1 MRAAMAAVRVP
12 AAFVTSVAALPQRV
26 ARAHHGRRVS
36 GATLLGG
43 AGTPLAAIAAVLSG
57 GPRGALAL
65 RRCSWMPTAV
75 AASGGVGVGMGRLG
89 ASRRSVHQPSA
100 PVMAAKPP
108 AEAAI
113 SGDVGDDGGDDDHD
127 DAVAGTEAMEGVS
140 GGGDDG
146 SSGNAAYDAA
156 AVAAAFEEMVASGE
170 FDDLD
175 EEDKADIAAATAP
188 AATSGRNGG
197 GRPGWPGTPPARPGT
212 PNAAAERRLRRAGV
226 LANLPTGLRIANAD
240 AKCPGC
246 GCYVQA
252 ADAGAPGYVPSNVLV
267 EYKDAADAAVAGVTE
282 GGDPLPPPPPPL
294 CQRCFRLRHYGDID
308 VSLRIGART
317 ADGAMAAGRTAAGA
331 AAGEAGAPAV
341 AVTAAA
347 SGSDKG
353 TAAAGADAGSAA
365 TLAAEAAARNA
376 ANRRVLTPEVFR
388 KNLARLA
395 SRPAVIIYLVDV
407 IDFQGTFLSDLR
419 SLVGPTAPIMMALN
433 KADLLPAGYS
443 AERVARWART
453 EARSLGVGGLTSV
466 HLTSARTGAGVKEL
480 LADAILLGRQTDA
493 DVYVVGA
500 ANVGKSTLINQL
512 LAGADR
518 MRGGKALAAAERLR
532 IKSEQAAVARAAAA
546 AMASRTEGG
555 EGSLAGDAPDG
566 VADARGAGTVGAS
579 AGEDPSHITTPA
591 ESRAARKRESAA
603 RAAKLLTTSVIP
615 GTTLG
620 MVRVPL
626 GGRLSLYDTPGVIL
640 PRSLTHRLTAAELRA
655 VLPTRRLAP
664 VTLRLGAGKA
674 LYLGGLARIEVLAG
688 RPFFFSAF
696 VSGEVKVH
704 PGKADGGAAF
714 TARHTGGL
722 LTPPFKPDRAAALG
736 VWSEQVVEVSGA
748 GWKTASVDVV
758 LSGLGWVALTGVGD
772 MTLRVATPGGVGVF
786 VRDALMPYETEGG
799 VSVYTGGA
807 VVNRLAER
815 KSKQARARRRRRAS
829 SGW

>member
-1 MRAAMAAVRVP
+1 MAATP
-12 AAFVTSVAALPQRV
+12 PTGAAVSWDAGDDDGDDMDDVAA
-26 ARAHHGRRVS
+26 
-36 GATLLGG
+36 ATP
-43 AGTPLAAIAAVLSG
+43 AT
-57 GPRGALAL
+57 
-65 RRCSWMPTAV
+65 
-75 AASGGVGVGMGRLG
+75 GGVG
-89 ASRRSVHQPSA
+89 
-100 PVMAAKPP
+100 
-108 AEAAI
+108 
-113 SGDVGDDGGDDDHD
+113 GG
-127 DAVAGTEAMEGVS
+127 G
-140 GGGDDG
+140 GGGDGG
-146 SSGNAAYDAA
+146 SGDAAYDAA
-156 AVAAAFEEMVASGE
+156 AVAAAFQEMVASGE

-175 EEDKADIAAATAP
+175 EEDKADISAATTRAAAA
-188 AATSGRNGG
+188 GRDGG
-197 GRPGWPGTPPARPGT
+197 GRPGRPGAPPPRSGT

-226 LANLPTGLRIANAD
+226 LANLPAGLRIANAD

-252 ADAGAPGYVPSNVLV
+252 ANAGAPGFVPSNVLV
-267 EYKDAADAAVAGVTE
+267 EYKDAADAAVVGVTE

-308 VSLRIGART
+308 VSLRVGART
-317 ADGAMAAGRTAAGA
+317 ADGAMAAGMAAAGA
-331 AAGEAGAPAV
+331 TAGEAGAPAG
-341 AVTAAA
+341 VTAAA
-347 SGSDKG
+347 SGLDG
-353 TAAAGADAGSAA
+353 DGDATAADAESAA
-365 TLAAEAAARNA
+365 TLAAESAARNA

-419 SLVGPTAPIMMALN
+419 SLVGPTAPVMMALN

-453 EARSLGVGGLTSV
+453 EARSLGVDALTSV

-480 LADAILLGRQTDA
+480 LADAILLGRQTNA

-518 MRGGKALAAAERLR
+518 MRGGKALAAAERQR
-532 IKSEQAAVARAAAA
+532 IKSEQAEVALAAAA
-546 AMASRTEGG
+546 AMAAETEGAQG
-555 EGSLAGDAPDG
+555 DPAGAQDPLAAAPEAA
-566 VADARGAGTVGAS
+566 AD
-579 AGEDPSHITTPA
+579 EDPSLTTTPA
-591 ESRAARKRESAA
+591 EARAARKRESAA

-674 LYLGGLARIEVLAG
+674 LYLGGLARIEVVAG

-696 VSGEVKVH
+696 VSGDVKVH
-704 PGKADGGAAF
+704 PGKADDGAAF

-722 LTPPFKPDRAAALG
+722 LTPPYEADRAAALG
-736 VWSEQVVEVSGA
+736 GWTEQVVEVSGA

-799 VSVYTGGA
+799 VSVYTGGG
-807 VVNRLAER
+807 VINRLAER
-815 KSKQARARRRRRAS
+815 KSKQGRARRRRKAAS
-829 SGW
+829 NW

>member
-1 MRAAMAAVRVP
+1 MAAVRIP
-12 AAFVTSVAALPQRV
+12 AAFVTSAAALPQRV
-26 ARAHHGRRVS
+26 ACAHHGRRVP
-36 GATLLGG
+36 GATLLGR
-43 AGTPLAAIAAVLSG
+43 AGTPLAAVAAVLSG

-65 RRCSWMPTAV
+65 RRCAWTPS
-75 AASGGVGVGMGRLG
+75 AAAACDGVGVGMGRLG
-89 ASRRSVHQPSA
+89 AQRRSVHPPSV

-108 AEAAI
+108 AEVAT
-113 SGDVGDDGGDDDHD
+113 SWNVGDDGEDDDD
-127 DAVAGTEAMEGVS
+127 DADGVPATQAAEGVGGK
-140 GGGDDG
+140 GGG
-146 SSGNAAYDAA
+146 GNSEDAPYDAA
-156 AVAAAFEEMVASGE
+156 AVTAAFEEMVASGE

-175 EEDKADIAAATAP
+175 EEDQADIAAATTA
-188 AATSGRNGG
+188 AATSGRGSG
-197 GRPGWPGTPPARPGT
+197 GRPGRPGAPLSRPST
-212 PNAAAERRLRRAGV
+212 PNAAAERQLRRAGV
-226 LANLPTGLRIANAD
+226 LANLPAGLRIANTD

-252 ADAGAPGYVPSNVLV
+252 TDTGAPGYVPPNVLV
-267 EYKDAADAAVAGVTE
+267 EYKDAADAAVVGVTE

-308 VSLRIGART
+308 VSLRVGART
-317 ADGAMAAGRTAAGA
+317 ADGAMAAGLAAAGA
-331 AAGEAGAPAV
+331 AAGEAGAPTV

-347 SGSDKG
+347 SGADG
-353 TAAAGADAGSAA
+353 DTAAAGADAESAA
-365 TLAAEAAARNA
+365 TFAAEAAARNA

-419 SLVGPTAPIMMALN
+419 SLVGPSAPILMALN

-443 AERVARWART
+443 AERVARWARV
-453 EARSLGVGGLTSV
+453 EARSLGVDALTSV

-512 LAGADR
+512 LAGVDR

-532 IKSEQAAVARAAAA
+532 IRSEQAAVARAAAA
-546 AMASRTEGG
+546 AMAATTGGG
-555 EGSLAGDAPDG
+555 EGDVASGAPDTAVDAP
-566 VADARGAGTVGAS
+566 GAGTVGGA
-579 AGEDPSHITTPA
+579 AGEDSSHVTTPA
-591 ESRAARKRESAA
+591 EARAARKRESAA

-626 GGRLSLYDTPGVIL
+626 GGRLSLFDTPGVIL

-655 VLPTRRLAP
+655 VLPTRRLVP
-664 VTLRLGAGKA
+664 VTLRLGVGKA
-674 LYLGGLARIEVLAG
+674 LYLGGLARIEVVAG

-696 VSGEVKVH
+696 VSGDVKVH
-704 PGKADGGAAF
+704 PGKADDGAAF

-722 LTPPFKPDRAAALG
+722 LTPPFQPDRAAALG
-736 VWSEQVVEVSGA
+736 SWSEQVVEVSGA

-758 LSGLGWVALTGVGD
+758 LSGLGWVALTGVGE

-799 VSVYTGGA
+799 VGVYTGGT
-807 VVNRLAER
+807 VVNRRAER

-829 SGW
+829 SDW

>member
-1 MRAAMAAVRVP
+1 M
-12 AAFVTSVAALPQRV
+12 S
-26 ARAHHGRRVS
+26 
-36 GATLLGG
+36 
-43 AGTPLAAIAAVLSG
+43 
-57 GPRGALAL
+57 
-65 RRCSWMPTAV
+65 
-75 AASGGVGVGMGRLG
+75 RLG
-89 ASRRSVHQPSA
+89 TSSSRRSVHQSTAPEMAATPPSA
-100 PVMAAKPP
+100 GAAVSWD
-108 AEAAI
+108 A
-113 SGDVGDDGGDDDHD
+113 GDDDGD
-127 DAVAGTEAMEGVS
+127 DIDDVSAASRATGAVGGGR
-140 GGGDDG
+140 GGGDGG
-146 SSGNAAYDAA
+146 SGDAAYDAA
-156 AVAAAFEEMVASGE
+156 AVAAAFQEMVASGE

-175 EEDKADIAAATAP
+175 EDDKADISAATAP
-188 AATSGRNGG
+188 AATAGRDSG
-197 GRPGWPGTPPARPGT
+197 GRPGRPGAPPPRPVT
-212 PNAAAERRLRRAGV
+212 PNATVERRLRRAGV
-226 LANLPTGLRIANAD
+226 LANLPAGLRIANAD

-252 ADAGAPGYVPSNVLV
+252 ADAGAPGFVPSNVLV
-267 EYKDAADAAVAGVTE
+267 EYKDAADAAVMGVTE

-308 VSLRIGART
+308 VSLRVGART
-317 ADGAMAAGRTAAGA
+317 AVGAVAAGAAAAGA
-331 AAGEAGAPAV
+331 AAGEAGAPA

-347 SGSDKG
+347 SGHDG
-353 TAAAGADAGSAA
+353 DGDAAAVDDGSAA
-365 TLAAEAAARNA
+365 TLAAESAARNA

-419 SLVGPTAPIMMALN
+419 SLVGPTAPVMMALN

-453 EARSLGVGGLTSV
+453 EARSLGVDALTSV

-480 LADAILLGRQTDA
+480 LADAILLGRQTNA

-532 IKSEQAAVARAAAA
+532 IKSEQAEVARAAAA
-546 AMASRTEGG
+546 AMTAETGG
-555 EGSLAGDAPDG
+555 AQGDPAVTKDPQAAAPEATSGAPD
-566 VADARGAGTVGAS
+566 AALE
-579 AGEDPSHITTPA
+579 EDPSLTTTPA
-591 ESRAARKRESAA
+591 EARAARKRESAA

-674 LYLGGLARIEVLAG
+674 LYLGGLARIEVVAG

-696 VSGEVKVH
+696 VSGDVKVH
-704 PGKADGGAAF
+704 PGKADDGAAF

-722 LTPPFKPDRAAALG
+722 LTPPFEADRAAALG
-736 VWSEQVVEVSGA
+736 GWSEQVVEVSGA

-758 LSGLGWVALTGVGD
+758 LSGLGWVALTGAGD

-799 VSVYTGGA
+799 VSVYTGGGG
-807 VVNRLAER
+807 VNRLAER
-815 KSKQARARRRRRAS
+815 KSKQGRARRRRKAAS
-829 SGW
+829 DW